1 MKKISYLIISLFI
14 IGCASVDEGNIEEYE
29 LFQGMNRDDARAVFY
44 SVTFGQD
51 PFLGSMYYY
60 SDLDIEIVTN
70 ETDTLSLV
78 FTNVYRSCEDIGY
91 SCSRGNFSKKF
102 FSPNEGSL
110 ALAQSYIFD
119 IREENRAKELARER
133 EEEREREER
142 ARLAREREE
151 ERERER
157 IAAREK
163 KCGLLNNQIPLSN
176 RIKNA
181 PVVDRSQIFI
191 AFMPI
196 HTIDSAGNVP
206 ENFTCDSYRKIL
218 VLDAVNMKAEFL
230 SSFSLGDDT
239 IQCTFAFCLQPDNPN
254 IEKTSLQKE
263 KLKVE
268 RTDDLSKY
276 IITRGPFTG
285 KKNVL
290 ELGIEIL
297 LSLDYDIDEDYYFY
311 EVWEVPIASHG
322 VITYYHESNGSRRY
336 GSTRSFEFR
345 IVDKSYL
352 LHREREVRAE
362 VNRLITLRRETLEN
376 NLF

>member
-1 MKKISYLIISLFI
+1 
-14 IGCASVDEGNIEEYE
+14 
-29 LFQGMNRDDARAVFY
+29 
-44 SVTFGQD
+44 
-51 PFLGSMYYY
+51 
-60 SDLDIEIVTN
+60 
-70 ETDTLSLV
+70 
-78 FTNVYRSCEDIGY
+78 
-91 SCSRGNFSKKF
+91 
-102 FSPNEGSL
+102 
-110 ALAQSYIFD
+110 
-119 IREENRAKELARER
+119 
-133 EEEREREER
+133 
-142 ARLAREREE
+142 
-151 ERERER
+151 
-157 IAAREK
+157 
-163 KCGLLNNQIPLSN
+163 
-176 RIKNA
+176 
-181 PVVDRSQIFI
+181 
-191 AFMPI
+191 
-196 HTIDSAGNVP
+196 
-206 ENFTCDSYRKIL
+206 
-218 VLDAVNMKAEFL
+218 L

>member
-1 MKKISYLIISLFI
+1 MKKIYYLIISLFV

-29 LFQGMNRDDARAVFY
+29 LYQGMNRDDARAVFG

-60 SDLDIEIVTN
+60 SDLDIEIITN
-70 ETDTLSLV
+70 TTDTLSLV

-110 ALAQSYIFD
+110 ALAQSHIYK
-119 IREENRAKELARER
+119 IRETNRER
-133 EEEREREER
+133 ERI
-142 ARLAREREE
+142 AAREREE

-157 IAAREK
+157 IAARER
-163 KCGLLNNQIPLSN
+163 KCGLPNSQIALSS

-181 PVVDRSQIFI
+181 PIVDRSQIFI

-196 HTIDSAGNVP
+196 HTIVSAGNVP
-206 ENFTCDSYRKIL
+206 ENFTCDSYRKVL

-230 SSFSLGDDT
+230 SSFSLGRDT
-239 IQCTFAFCLQPDNPN
+239 IQCTFEFCLQPDNPN
-254 IEKTSLQKE
+254 IEKTSLQTGKI
-263 KLKVE
+263 KVVLS
-268 RTDDLSKY
+268 DDATKY

-290 ELGIEIL
+290 ELGLELL
-297 LSLDYDIDEDYYFY
+297 LSLDYDIDEDYDFY
-311 EVWEVPIASHG
+311 EVWEVPIATYG
-322 VITYYHESNGSRRY
+322 VITYYHANGSRN
-336 GSTRSFEFR
+336 GSRKGGSKRSFEFR

-352 LHREREVRAE
+352 LHREREIRAE
-362 VNRLITLRRETLEN
+362 INRLNTLRRETLEN
-376 NLF
+376 NIF